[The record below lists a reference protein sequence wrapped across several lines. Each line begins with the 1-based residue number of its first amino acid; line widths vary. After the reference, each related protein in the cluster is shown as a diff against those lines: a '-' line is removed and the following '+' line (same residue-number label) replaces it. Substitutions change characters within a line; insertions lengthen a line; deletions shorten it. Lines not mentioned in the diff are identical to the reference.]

1 LISFP
6 NCKINIG
13 LHIVEKRSDGYHNLE
28 TVFYPLP
35 LTDIL
40 EVIAGEELPGKE
52 SAPTLSLSG
61 LPIAR
66 DQENNL
72 CLKAWHMLRQEH
84 IHLPPVFIHLHKNI
98 PMGAGLGGGS
108 ADGAFT
114 LLLLNEKFG
123 LKLTNEKLASY
134 SLSLG
139 SDCPFF
145 IYNQPAF
152 ASGRGEIMKPLNR
165 DLSLYSFLIVNP
177 GIHIGTAQAFS
188 RIVPTPAP
196 VNLAESI
203 MLPVESWKDLIKN
216 DFEEPAFFYYPVLKK
231 IKTWLYD
238 AGALYASMTG
248 SGSCFYGIFPK
259 NKLPVPDPGTGWDM
273 HQIP

>member
-13 LHIVEKRSDGYHNLE
+13 LHIVEKRSDGYHNLQ

-40 EVIAGEELPGKE
+40 EIIGIEQVPGKTV
-52 SAPTLSLSG
+52 ATSLALTG
-61 LPIAR
+61 LPVAG
-66 DQENNL
+66 DPENNL
-72 CLKAWHMLRQEH
+72 CLKAWHLLSQDFKK
-84 IHLPPVFIHLHKNI
+84 LSPVLMHLHKKI

-114 LLLLNEKFG
+114 LVQLNEKFE
-123 LKLTNEKLASY
+123 LNLSNEQIASY
-134 SLSLG
+134 ALKLG

-152 ASGRGEIMKPLNR
+152 ASGRGEIMKPVNR
-165 DLSLYSFLIVNP
+165 DLSMYSFLIVNP
-177 GIHIGTAQAFS
+177 HIHIGTAQAFS
-188 RIVPTPAP
+188 RIVPAPAP
-196 VNLAESI
+196 VDLSESVL
-203 MLPVESWKDLIKN
+203 LPPESWKGLIKN
-216 DFEEPAFFYYPVLKK
+216 DFEEPAFFYYPALRE

-238 AGALYASMTG
+238 SGALYASMTG

-259 NKLPVPDPGTGWDM
+259 NKLPAADPGLGWDV
-273 HQIP
+273 HRVI

>member
-40 EVIAGEELPGKE
+40 EIIPGNGFAAKTP
-52 SAPTLSLSG
+52 APSLALTG
-61 LPIAR
+61 LPVAG
-66 DQENNL
+66 DPANNL
-72 CLKAWHMLRQEH
+72 CLKAWHLLSQDFKQ
-84 IHLPPVFIHLHKNI
+84 LPPVQMHLHKSI

-108 ADGAFT
+108 SDGAFT

-123 LKLTNEKLASY
+123 LNIPDKALAAY
-134 SLSLG
+134 ALKLG

-145 IYNQPAF
+145 IYNRPVF
-152 ASGRGEIMKPLNR
+152 ATGRGEIIKPLDR
-165 DLSLYSFLIVNP
+165 DLNGYSFLVVNP

-196 VNLAESI
+196 VDLAETI
-203 MLPVESWKDLIKN
+203 MSPVETWKDQVKN
-216 DFEEPAFFYYPVLKK
+216 DFEEAAFFYYPALTELKK
-231 IKTWLYD
+231 WLYD
-238 AGALYASMTG
+238 SGALYASMTG

-259 NKLPVPDPGTGWDM
+259 NKLPVSYPGFGWEL
-273 HQIP
+273 HRIP